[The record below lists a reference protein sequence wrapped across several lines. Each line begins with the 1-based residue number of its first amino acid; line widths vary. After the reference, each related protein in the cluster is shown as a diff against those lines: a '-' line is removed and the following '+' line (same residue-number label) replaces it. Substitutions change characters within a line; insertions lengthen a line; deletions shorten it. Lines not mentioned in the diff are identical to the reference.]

1 MEQQIYNVDEQHVQN
16 PDQGVL
22 LNVQRKRQT
31 KLFELFWRIPLDGNY
46 LNGNSL
52 LGRGLTTERIV
63 RFDHF
68 TADESPVGK
77 HRLS

>member
-31 KLFELFWRIPLDGNY
+31 KLFEYFRRIL
-46 LNGNSL
+46 
-52 LGRGLTTERIV
+52 
-63 RFDHF
+63 
-68 TADESPVGK
+68 
-77 HRLS
+77 